1 MLIATRVGVF
11 LGLTMRS
18 VDDCDH
24 FLVPVRKRTW
34 SKNGFRKR
42 NMKRMVPM
50 NAPTRIT
57 PEKHP
62 EEIDLNYFQKV
73 APFLETFQITLGPWT
88 KV

>member
-1 MLIATRVGVF
+1 MLIATRAGVF
-11 LGLTMRS
+11 RGRIMRS
-18 VDDCDH
+18 VDDNSEY
-24 FLVPVRKRTW
+24 LVPVRRRSW
-34 SKNGFRKR
+34 SRNGFRKR
-42 NMKRMVPM
+42 NMMRFVPK

>member
-1 MLIATRVGVF
+1 MLIATRAGVF
-11 LGLTMRS
+11 RGHTMRS
-18 VDDCDH
+18 VDDQVE
-24 FLVPVRKRTW
+24 FLVPIKNRGW

-42 NMKRMVPM
+42 NMKRAVPL

-73 APFLETFQITLGPWT
+73 APSLKSFQITLGPWS
-88 KV
+88 

>member
-1 MLIATRVGVF
+1 MLIATRADVF
-11 LGLTMRS
+11 RGLIMQS
-18 VDDCDH
+18 VDDVEAY
-24 FLVPVRKRTW
+24 LVPIRKRSW

-42 NMKRMVPM
+42 NMKRTVPM

-73 APFLETFQITLGPWT
+73 APLLKTFQITLGPWT
-88 KV
+88 EV